1 MKPSWSRRRRRDGR
15 KTEHCRTLRRYVY
28 RAFTGA
34 LMKHDKASKAKE
46 KAATYK
52 KEGSD
57 EAKSERKDGKMP
69 KELLEHFKNKSK
81 KK

>member
-1 MKPSWSRRRRRDGR
+1 MN
-15 KTEHCRTLRRYVY
+15 
-28 RAFTGA
+28 
-34 LMKHDKASKAKE
+34 HDKASKAKD

-57 EAKSERKDGKMP
+57 EAESERKDGKMP
-69 KELLEHFKNKSK
+69 KELLEHFKNKNK

>member
-1 MKPSWSRRRRRDGR
+1 MNHKSA
-15 KTEHCRTLRRYVY
+15 KK
-28 RAFTGA
+28 A
-34 LMKHDKASKAKE
+34 KDKAAS
-46 KAATYK
+46 YK

-57 EAKSERKDGKMP
+57 EPKSKRKDGKMP

>member
-1 MKPSWSRRRRRDGR
+1 PCQRCNGI
-15 KTEHCRTLRRYVY
+15 HQ
-28 RAFTGA
+28 
-34 LMKHDKASKAKE
+34 ASGNEPWINLIMNHKSAEKAKG
-46 KAATYK
+46 KANSYK